1 MVGLKCKLYL
11 VPCPTCNND
20 GGNDDGN
27 CDDCDD
33 CDDGGGLFSA
43 TSGRMNHKT
52 ACLLAS
58 LVEYVIVIIGI
69 ILIIIIVIV
78 IIIIIAIVIIIIII
92 IIIAIVTIVV
102 VSTGPIVVTK
112 PDGLFSQYVELLLV
126 SHDEQI
132 SSSNQF

>member
-20 GGNDDGN
+20 GGNDD
-27 CDDCDD
+27 DDCDD

-69 ILIIIIVIV
+69 ILIIIIAIVIV
-78 IIIIIAIVIIIIII
+78 IIIAIVI

-112 PDGLFSQYVELLLV
+112 PDGLFSQTT
-126 SHDEQI
+126 
-132 SSSNQF
+132 SSQS

>member
-1 MVGLKCKLYL
+1 MVGLKCELYL

-20 GGNDDGN
+20 DGNDDGD

-69 ILIIIIVIV
+69 ILIIII
-78 IIIIIAIVIIIIII
+78 
-92 IIIAIVTIVV
+92 AIVTIVV
-102 VSTGPIVVTK
+102 VSTGPIVVTN
-112 PDGLFSQYVELLLV
+112 PYGLFSQYVELLLV

>member
-69 ILIIIIVIV
+69 ILIIII
-78 IIIIIAIVIIIIII
+78 AIVIIIIII

-102 VSTGPIVVTK
+102 IFTGPIVVTN
-112 PDGLFSQYVELLLV
+112 PDGLFAQYVEVLLV